1 MADDRRPATATG
13 HGVRLAVRVVPKAS
27 RSRIVGLVDGA
38 LKVQVAAPP
47 EDGKANAAL
56 VEAIAAALGVARR
69 EVTLATGAA
78 SRNKLVEIA
87 GDPVRLLSRIEAL
100 CR

>member
-1 MADDRRPATATG
+1 MADGGGPATATA
-13 HGVRLAVRVVPKAS
+13 HGVRLAVRVVPKAA
-27 RSRIVGLVDGA
+27 RSRVVGQSDGC

-56 VEAIAAALGVARR
+56 VETLAEALGVARR
-69 EVTLATGAA
+69 DVALTVGAA
-78 SRNKLVEIA
+78 SRKKLVDVA
-87 GDPVRLLSRIEAL
+87 GDPARLLARVEAL

>member
-1 MADDRRPATATG
+1 MAEGAPATATR
-13 HGVRLAVRVVPKAS
+13 HGIRLAVRVAPKAS
-27 RSRIVGLVDGA
+27 RSRVVGLADDGV

-56 VEAIAAALGVARR
+56 IEALAAALGVPRRDVVLASGAAARR
-69 EVTLATGAA
+69 
-78 SRNKLVEIA
+78 KLVDVA
-87 GDPVRLLSRIEAL
+87 GDPARLLARIEAL